1 MNNIKWNMEYGY
13 YLVTDQDDITIL
25 GYVYP
30 NGALVRANG
39 TVEFYATQDSAYA
52 AI

>member
-1 MNNIKWNMEYGY
+1 MNNIKWNAENEY
-13 YLVTDQDDITIL
+13 YLVTDYNDVNIL

-30 NGALVRANG
+30 NGALVRSNG
-39 TVEFYATQDSAYA
+39 KVEWYATQDAAYA